1 MYRFC
6 PHCESNNV
14 IIYERGEDLSHCL
27 DCAFVWRQM
36 AGSITV
42 ARSVLRQLAGLKRH
56 TDIKVRPS
64 GGRG

>member
-1 MYRFC
+1 M
-6 PHCESNNV
+6 